1 MTKNSAI
8 LFWTT
13 GLLAWLPSLIHH
25 LQRTWQLEQ
34 YHYLPA
40 LALAFGFLVANRW
53 DKIWKMPTTR
63 FAWLLIAMAG
73 FLFVAG
79 LAIGSSWTSVAGL
92 VCFIGSWLFSHYE
105 ANGKDG
111 RTRSLATL
119 WPLLFLVL
127 PLPLSLDT
135 SLTQWLQFRSSELS
149 SYSLDLFR
157 IPHALFGNVI
167 ELKDSKLFVEQ
178 ACSGVQ
184 SLFTVIFISLL
195 VVVGFRRSPFLIPF
209 YLLAAIL
216 WAGFMNVVRIVTI
229 AIAQEWYAFDL
240 SHGMPHDVLGYIC
253 LALACLLL
261 LSTDRLLRVLSYPVA
276 SGLASGEEPNPMV
289 YRWNR
294 IFQQSAAMETRS
306 RGSKVKPSTVPWLK
320 TLATSEWIPRIIAG
334 LACVLLLTSGYRFF
348 KPQGGDSVA
357 AAPIAP
363 FSVILPDEL
372 PTIVESGFALQG
384 HSQQKGNRDQPFGE
398 NADVWRGS
406 LEGVPVAIVF
416 SQPYGEWHD
425 LCVCQ
430 NAIGCE
436 TNFREVRAAEESGKA
451 WNYVSARFV
460 SQDGK
465 VTYLWFSGIDANG
478 ELINA
483 PKGTMLERWMARLQA
498 DDSMLKQS
506 LTNASVGMIQLVAEV
521 DGFLPADSEKA
532 LEELHKR
539 SRSELK
545 KILNPK

>member
-1 MTKNSAI
+1 
-8 LFWTT
+8 
-13 GLLAWLPSLIHH
+13 
-25 LQRTWQLEQ
+25 
-34 YHYLPA
+34 
-40 LALAFGFLVANRW
+40 
-53 DKIWKMPTTR
+53 
-63 FAWLLIAMAG
+63 MAG
-73 FLFVAG
+73 LICFL
-79 LAIGSSWTSVAGL
+79 
-92 VCFIGSWLFSHYE
+92 GSWLATHQE
-105 ANGKDG
+105 VTKKDG
-111 RTRSLATL
+111 RARSLLTL

-127 PLPLSLDT
+127 PLPLNLDT

-167 ELKDSKLFVEQ
+167 ELKENKLFVEQ

-195 VVVGFRRSPFLIPF
+195 VVVGFRRSPILIPL

-216 WAGFMNVVRIVTI
+216 WAGFMNVVRIVAI

-240 SHGMPHDVLGYIC
+240 SHGMPHDILGYVC
-253 LALACLLL
+253 LGLACLLL
-261 LSTDRLLRVLSYPVA
+261 LSTDRLLRILSFPVA

-294 IFQQSAAMETRS
+294 IFQVSEMETRH
-306 RGSKVKPSTVPWLK
+306 RGAKSKTATAPWLK
-320 TLATSEWIPRIIAG
+320 TLSTSEWIPRIIAG
-334 LACVLLLTSGYRFF
+334 LACVLLLTSGYRFY
-348 KPQGGDSVA
+348 KPQSGVVA
-357 AAPIAP
+357 AAAAIAP
-363 FSVILPDEL
+363 FAVTLPDEL
-372 PTIVESGFALQG
+372 PTVVDSKFALQG
-384 HSQQKGNRDQPFGE
+384 HTQQKGNRDQPFGE

-406 LEGVPVAIVF
+406 LDGVPLAIVF
-416 SQPYGEWHD
+416 SQPYSEWHD

-436 TNFREVRAAEESGKA
+436 TNYRDVREGSDAGTN

-498 DDSMLKQS
+498 DDSLLKHS
-506 LTNASVGMIQLVAEV
+506 LSNASVGMIQLVAEV

-532 LEELHKR
+532 LEELHQQ
-539 SRSELK
+539 SRGAIR
-545 KILNPK
+545 KILNTK